1 MTKPLAHRPSRREEI
16 IEASVP
22 VFARN
27 GFVDASMTDVA
38 DSAGV
43 TVTAVYYHFSGKEEL
58 YEAAISYVLRTVDEV
73 VTNVRADDAPAAPG
87 DLHSV
92 IEAVWEWVDENPE
105 AATLVHLHTPS
116 ATRQAAGLRHEF
128 DELHVR
134 RAFAYLNAG
143 DRTTP
148 SSERQ
153 AVATLAVRTLVDM
166 LIAIHPMRLAGGP
179 LSAYPSKQLL
189 DAVKRVSDRL
199 LSGSDAGKVRSGSV
213 RS

>member
-1 MTKPLAHRPSRREEI
+1 VTKPLAHRPSRREEI
-16 IEASVP
+16 IEAAVP

-27 GFVDASMTDVA
+27 GFVDASVNEVA
-38 DSAGV
+38 DRAGV

-58 YEAAISYVLRTVDEV
+58 YEAAISHVLRTVDEIV
-73 VTNVRADDAPAAPG
+73 ANVRADDAPAGPG
-87 DLHSV
+87 DLHRV
-92 IEAVWEWVDENPE
+92 IEAVWQWVDDNPE

-128 DELHVR
+128 DELHVQ
-134 RAFAYLNAG
+134 RAFAYVDDGAAKA
-143 DRTTP
+143 P
-148 SSERQ
+148 SAERQ
-153 AVATLAVRTLVDM
+153 AISSLAVRTMVDM

-199 LSGSDAGKVRSGSV
+199 VSAV
-213 RS
+213 

>member
-1 MTKPLAHRPSRREEI
+1 VTKPLAHRPSRREEI
-16 IEASVP
+16 IEAAVP

-27 GFVDASMTDVA
+27 GFVDASMNDVA
-38 DSAGV
+38 DRAGV

-58 YEAAISYVLRTVDEV
+58 YEAAIAHVLRTVDEV
-73 VTNVRADDAPAAPG
+73 VANVRADDAPASPG
-87 DLHSV
+87 DLHRV
-92 IEAVWEWVDENPE
+92 IEAVWEWVDDNPE

-134 RAFAYLNAG
+134 RAFAYLYSG
-143 DRTTP
+143 ETTVP
-148 SSERQ
+148 SAERQ
-153 AVATLAVRTLVDM
+153 AVASLAVRALVDM

-179 LSAYPSKQLL
+179 LSEFPSKQLL

-199 LSGSDAGKVRSGSV
+199 LSAV
-213 RS
+213 

>member
-16 IEASVP
+16 IEAAVG
-22 VFARN
+22 VFALN

-38 DSAGV
+38 DRAGV
-43 TVTAVYYHFSGKEEL
+43 TVTAVYYHFAGKDEL
-58 YEAAISYVLRTVDEV
+58 YEAAIGHVLRTVDEV
-73 VTNVRADDAPAAPG
+73 VAEVRADDAPAGPG
-87 DLHSV
+87 DLHRV
-92 IEAVWEWVDENPE
+92 IEAVWEWVDEHPE

-134 RAFAYLNAG
+134 RAFAYLYAG
-143 DRTTP
+143 ETAAP
-148 SSERQ
+148 SAERQ
-153 AVATLAVRTLVDM
+153 AVASLAVRALVDM

-179 LSAYPSKQLL
+179 LSEYPSKQLL

-199 LSGSDAGKVRSGSV
+199 LSAV
-213 RS
+213 